1 MEKHKDLDVVKSRSF
16 VSVASL
22 LAQGSYTAVLG
33 FAAFFIL
40 TIKSGVYLLGIY
52 NTVLAALASFNYF
65 TNLGLAAALMQKK
78 EVRQI
83 DLNTAFYIQFALT
96 CVAVII
102 GYAATPLVFH
112 YYKDIPP
119 QAVNLYWA
127 VLASF
132 FILSLK
138 TIPSVLL
145 EKDIK
150 IYKVV
155 IVQALEGTVF
165 YLIIIAM
172 VFLNFDIESLV
183 VAVLARALLGTI
195 LIYFFSPWVPTFSF
209 SWKSGKELLRYG
221 IPFQS
226 NSFLAFFKDD
236 LLILYLGGAIGLT
249 NLGYVTFA
257 KKYAEFSIRL
267 IMDNINRVAFPL
279 FARFQSDKELLRKSL
294 EKVLYYETISIFALV
309 VGAMMVFDTLLKVVP
324 GNYYEKWHLALSSFY
339 FFSLSSLFVSL
350 YSPLINLFNAVGKV
364 KKSLL
369 FMLYFTILTW
379 VLIPPMIMIF
389 GYVGISYA
397 FFVMSLSFFLVLKE
411 AKKIVSF
418 SLRGILKD
426 VIIAVVGMMCVIG
439 LLRVFLV
446 QVLHFDALFL
456 LMAIVVGG
464 ATYVGILYQIKGKA
478 LYEEVLNLTKG
489 HTSS

>member
-1 MEKHKDLDVVKSRSF
+1 MDKHKDLSVVKSRSF

-22 LAQGSYTAVLG
+22 LAQGSYTALLG

-40 TIKSGVYLLGIY
+40 TLKSGVYLLGIY

-78 EVRQI
+78 EIKQI
-83 DLNTAFYIQFALT
+83 DLNTAFYIQFSLT
-96 CVAVII
+96 CVAVVI
-102 GYAATPLVFH
+102 GYIATPWVFH
-112 YYKDIPP
+112 FYKDIPHD
-119 QAVNLYWA
+119 AIYLYWA
-127 VLASF
+127 VLFSF

-165 YLIIIAM
+165 YLVIIAM
-172 VFLNFDIESLV
+172 VFLNYDIESLV
-183 VAVLARALLGTI
+183 VAVLARAVLGTI
-195 LIYFFSPWVPTFSF
+195 LIYYFSPWAPTMSF
-209 SWKSGKELLRYG
+209 SLSSAKKLLKYG

-279 FARFQSDKELLRKSL
+279 FARFQSDKALLRKSL
-294 EKVLYYETISIFALV
+294 EKVLYYETISIFAMV
-309 VGAMMVFDTLLKVVP
+309 IGAMLVFDVILKVVP
-324 GNYYEKWHLALSSFY
+324 GGYYDKWHYSLISFY
-339 FFSLSSLFVSL
+339 FFSLSSLMVSL
-350 YSPLINLFNAVGKV
+350 YSPLINMFNAIGKV
-364 KKSLL
+364 NKSLL
-369 FMLYFTILTW
+369 FMVYFTVLTW
-379 VLIPPMIMIF
+379 VCIPPMVMVF
-389 GYVGISYA
+389 GYQGISYA
-397 FFVMSLSFFLVLKE
+397 FFIMSLSFILVIRE
-411 AKKIVSF
+411 AKKYVDF
-418 SLRGILKD
+418 SLPHVLKD
-426 VIIAVVGMMCVIG
+426 VSIAVGAMVGFIVV
-439 LLRVFLV
+439 LRIIFLNMLHLDIVFL
-446 QVLHFDALFL
+446 AL
-456 LMAIVVGG
+456 AILGG
-464 ATYVGILYQIKGKA
+464 GGIYVGILYKIKGRE
-478 LYEEVLNLTKG
+478 LYAEVLDLFNSRKE
-489 HTSS
+489 